1 MKSAKAAAGKK
12 AGARTRGP
20 RDLAATRARIL
31 AAAAGE
37 FAEKGLEGARIDR
50 IAERSAAN
58 KAMIYYIFGNKEA
71 LHLAVLENLFEE
83 KTRNL
88 DAELL
93 AGLPSL
99 PSLLA
104 ALSAYLDAF
113 LKNPDATR
121 MILHD
126 LSAGAATLKRLKK
139 KRPDLI
145 RPFQEISA
153 RLQALMDQKKIRP
166 MDPDKAVLTAMLLLI
181 AVPAFLPHADLL
193 HPRGTPE
200 HGSITSPDQ
209 WKRFLAELLARAL
222 T

>member
-1 MKSAKAAAGKK
+1 MKRAKAATGKSLNEK
-12 AGARTRGP
+12 SRGP

-31 AAAAGE
+31 KAAARE
-37 FAEKGLEGARIDR
+37 FAQKGLEGARIDR
-50 IAERSAAN
+50 IAERSRAN
-58 KAMIYYIFGNKEA
+58 KAMIYYIFGNKVA

-88 DAELL
+88 DAEILS
-93 AGLPSL
+93 GLPSV
-99 PSLLA
+99 PDLLS
-104 ALSAYLDAF
+104 ALSTYLDAF

-126 LSAGAATLKRLKK
+126 LSAGAVTLKRLKK

-145 RPFQEISA
+145 QPFQEISA
-153 RLQALMDQKKIRP
+153 RLEALMEQKKIRP

-193 HPRGTPE
+193 HPK
-200 HGSITSPDQ
+200 GSAGHRAITSTDQ
-209 WKRFLAELLARAL
+209 WKSFLGEVLVRAL

>member
-1 MKSAKAAAGKK
+1 MKAAPKKPPKAKAK
-12 AGARTRGP
+12 AKGQ

-31 AAAAGE
+31 KAAARE
-37 FAEKGLEGARIDR
+37 FAQKGLEGARIDR
-50 IAERSAAN
+50 IAEKSRAN

-88 DAELL
+88 DTEIL
-93 AGLPSL
+93 AGVPSV
-99 PSLLA
+99 PDLLSM
-104 ALSAYLDAF
+104 LSAYLDAF

-139 KRPDLI
+139 KRADLI
-145 RPFQEISA
+145 QPFQEISS
-153 RLQALMDQKKIRP
+153 RLKTLMDQKKIRA
-166 MDPDKAVLTAMLLLI
+166 MDPDKAVLTTMLLLI

-193 HPRGTPE
+193 HAK
-200 HGSITSPDQ
+200 GSPGHRNITSTDQ
-209 WKRFLAELLARAL
+209 WKAFLAEVLVRSL